1 MTSDYLKLYLRTIL
15 LFFTL
20 HARGQV
26 RFPSKHVAILR
37 TLPKVLLLSL
47 AMLWPGDLSLAYE
60 EPAYRVIKTYPAFE
74 LREYD
79 AYVVAETQVT
89 GAFDDV
95 GNQAFRKLFRYIST
109 EQRPQGKIAMTT
121 PVIQQPIAADEN
133 TGDDGSAPADTD
145 TSYRFAFVMPA
156 EYTLDDLPKP
166 DNVTIQLNSVPARLM
181 AARRYSG
188 TWSEDRY
195 RKNQQQLLAAV
206 QAADLKTLGT
216 PIFARY
222 NAPFSL
228 WFLRRNEVLIE
239 VTAQ

>member
-1 MTSDYLKLYLRTIL
+1 MVELTV
-15 LFFTL
+15 
-20 HARGQV
+20 AGQG
-26 RFPSKHVAILR
+26 RFPSKPVSSLR
-37 TLPKVLLLSL
+37 MLSKVLLLSL
-47 AMLWPGDLSLAYE
+47 AMLWSGDFSLAYE

-74 LREYD
+74 LRQYD
-79 AYVVAETQVT
+79 AYVVAETQVA

-95 GNQAFRKLFRYIST
+95 GSQAFRRLFRYISADK
-109 EQRPQGKIAMTT
+109 RPQGKISMTT

-133 TGDDGSAPADTD
+133 PGDDGSAPADTG

-156 EYTLDDLPKP
+156 EYALDDLPKP
-166 DNVTIQLNSVPARLM
+166 DNLTIQLSSIPARLM

-188 TWSEDRY
+188 TWSEERY
-195 RKNQQQLLAAV
+195 RKNQQQLLEAV
-206 QAADLKTLGT
+206 QAAGLKTLGT

-239 VTAQ
+239 VVAP